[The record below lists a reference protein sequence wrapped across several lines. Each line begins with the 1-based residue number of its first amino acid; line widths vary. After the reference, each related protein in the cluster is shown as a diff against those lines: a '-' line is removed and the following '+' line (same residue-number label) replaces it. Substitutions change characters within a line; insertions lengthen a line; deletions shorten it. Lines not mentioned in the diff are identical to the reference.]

1 MKKLLTKHALL
12 ICFSAI
18 LFLAAF
24 LRLYK
29 LDTLPGG
36 LSWDEAAIGYNGYGI
51 LTVHRDE
58 WLNRMPITFKSFGDY
73 KAAVAV
79 YLNAASIAVF
89 GVNAFAIRFPMA
101 IAGVVTTV
109 ASYFIGLSIFKRK
122 QYALLTMLLVAISPI
137 NVHFSRIAF
146 ESGIAVS
153 SVALGVACMLY
164 APKRAWLYVVGAMC
178 LVISL
183 YTYHST
189 KIAVPLFIAVFVIA
203 HWKAMIEQKKWVA
216 VAIILG
222 AVLLIPLVRETLY
235 GHAADRFFMASQ
247 ITNGTSLKP
256 LPEVAAII
264 AKNYVLHFSPA
275 FAIFG
280 ASATYRHGNG
290 QFGVLSFIEV
300 AVFILGILTM
310 VKDKELRKHWWIL
323 VLFLLAIL
331 PASIGDDA
339 PHSNRAHLIV
349 PWVQVIAVFG
359 VRFLL
364 AKFPKKHQRRAIL
377 IFILGLGIQLVWQAN
392 VYTHVYSTIGVR
404 DFQYGYKEAV
414 LYARSQE
421 GKVDK
426 VLFTSA
432 YGQPYIF
439 VLLYKQ
445 LDPIQYQQ
453 GALANYEI
461 RDLHWDSDKDRVR
474 TLIVGTPDEIPADAP
489 HIVKEIAFPD
499 GKVAFRIVEQ

>member
-1 MKKLLTKHALL
+1 MKNFVTKHVVA
-12 ICFSAI
+12 ICFTLI
-18 LFLAAF
+18 LILASF

-29 LDTLPGG
+29 LDTFPAG

-58 WLNRMPITFKSFGDY
+58 WLNRMPLTFKSFGDY

-79 YLNAASIAVF
+79 YMNAISIAIF
-89 GVNAFAIRFPMA
+89 GVNAFSIRFPMA
-101 IAGVVTTV
+101 VSGIVTTL
-109 ASYFIGLSIFKRK
+109 ASYFIGLALFKQRR
-122 QYALLTMLLVAISPI
+122 YALLTMLLVGISPL

-146 ESGIAVS
+146 ESGIAVMFV
-153 SVALGVACMLY
+153 SVGLACVLH
-164 APKRAWLYVVGAMC
+164 APKRAWLYVVAALS
-178 LVISL
+178 LVLSI

-189 KIAVPLFIAVFVIA
+189 KIAVPLFMIVFAIWQ
-203 HWKAMIEQKKWVA
+203 WKSLMLNKKWVIIA
-216 VAIILG
+216 GIMGVA
-222 AVLLIPLVRETLY
+222 ALLPLARESLY

-247 ITNGTSLKP
+247 ITQDGALKP
-256 LPEVAAII
+256 LPEVFSII
-264 AKNYVLHFSPA
+264 ATNYVSHFNPS
-275 FAIFG
+275 FVLFG
-280 ASATYRHGNG
+280 QSSTYRHGNG

-300 AVFILGILTM
+300 ALILVGLFSL
-310 VKDKELRKHWWIL
+310 VRQKEMRKHLWVVVL
-323 VLFLLAIL
+323 VLLAIL

-339 PHSNRAHLIV
+339 PHSNRAHLFI

-359 VRFLL
+359 AQYLL
-364 AKFPKKHQRRAIL
+364 SKLPTKRQLIVLLGIVGIL
-377 IFILGLGIQLVWQAN
+377 MIQLVWQVSVYEN
-392 VYTHVYSTIGVR
+392 VYATTAVR

-414 LYARSQE
+414 LYAKSQE

-445 LDPIQYQQ
+445 LDPIEYQQ

-461 RDLHWDSDKDRVR
+461 RDLHWDSDKNRTRV
-474 TLIVGTPDEIPADAP
+474 LIVGTPEEIPTDAP
-489 HIVKEIAFPD
+489 HIVKEIAYPD
-499 GKVAFRIVEQ
+499 GEIAFRIVEQ